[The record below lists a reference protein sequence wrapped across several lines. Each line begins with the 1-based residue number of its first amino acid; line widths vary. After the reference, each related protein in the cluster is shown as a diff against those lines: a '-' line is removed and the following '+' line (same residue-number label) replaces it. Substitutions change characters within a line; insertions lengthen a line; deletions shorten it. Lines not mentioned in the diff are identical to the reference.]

1 MRYQVP
7 QFIDVEDKIFG
18 PLTFKQFI
26 YVVGGA
32 GICVMLFIFLPR
44 FIAIILSLPVAL
56 FAAALAFYKVNNR
69 PFVIAAEAFVKY
81 LFTNKLYIWRKMDR
95 EVISGAASAQ
105 DSGELRQVYVP
116 KLSDSKL
123 KELSWSLDIKENR
136 NPVTEDQA

>member
-1 MRYQVP
+1 
-7 QFIDVEDKIFG
+7 
-18 PLTFKQFI
+18 
-26 YVVGGA
+26 
-32 GICVMLFIFLPR
+32 MLFIFLPR